1 MGKKKR
7 YLAVSLATLVG
18 LTGASSVY
26 ASSPNGTKTSL
37 VNGEQR
43 VIVVYKNKNKVDPTK
58 IMNAKGKVHHFYKN
72 SAILSATVP
81 ALEVDKLRKD
91 PDVLAVEPDSIVHTQ
106 AQLTDWG
113 ITDVKAPSA
122 WVSGYTGKGV
132 KVAVV
137 DTGIAPHDDLVVAG
151 GTSEVSYTTSYADDN
166 GHGTHVGGIIG
177 AENNGIGI
185 VGVAPDA
192 DVYAVKA
199 LDSQG
204 SGYLSDVIAGIDW
217 AITNKMDIVNLSLGT
232 TTDSLAMQ
240 QEVDTAYNS
249 GILVVAAAGNDGGAV
264 NYPAKYSSAIAVSAV
279 DSTNTIATFS
289 SRGPEVEVAAPG
301 VNILSTYINNQ
312 YATMSG
318 TSMATPMVTG
328 ELALIKQANPTA
340 SSSTLRN
347 TLATQ
352 VLDLGIAGRDDLYGF
367 GLIQSVGT
375 VSSTPTTPVTLATS
389 TSLITDKT
397 SYTVG
402 STATITATV
411 KDQNGV
417 ALSGANVNLTITT
430 PTGAKISGKGTT
442 TSTGKLVFNYSTNK
456 RSAKGTYKVQAD
468 TTLTNYTSSS
478 ATTSFLLK

>member
-7 YLAVSLATLVG
+7 YVAATLASLVG
-18 LTGASSVY
+18 LTGVSSVY
-26 ASSPNGTKTSL
+26 AASPNGTKTSE

-43 VIVVYKNKNKVDPTK
+43 IIVVYKDKSKVDPTK
-58 IMNAKGKVHHFYKN
+58 ITGANGKVHHISKN
-72 SAILSATVP
+72 SAILSATVSTS
-81 ALEVDKLRKD
+81 EVDKLRKD
-91 PDVLAVEPDSIVHTQ
+91 PDVLAVEPDIIVHTQ
-106 AQLTDWG
+106 AQTTDWG

-122 WVSGYTGKGV
+122 WGIGNTGAGV

-137 DTGIAPHDDLVVAG
+137 DTGIAPHDDLLVAG
-151 GTSEVSYTTSYADDN
+151 GTSVVNYTTSYADDN

-177 AENNGIGI
+177 AENNSIGT

-199 LDSQG
+199 LNSKG
-204 SGYLSDVIAGIDW
+204 SGYLSDIIAGIDW
-217 AITNKMDIVNLSLGT
+217 AISNNMNIVNLSLGT
-232 TTDSLAMQ
+232 TTDSLALQ
-240 QEVDTAYNS
+240 QEVDKAYSS

-301 VNILSTYINNQ
+301 VSILSTYLNNQ

-318 TSMATPMVTG
+318 TSMATPMVAG

-340 SSSTLRN
+340 SASTLRN
-347 TLATQ
+347 TLAAQ
-352 VLDLGIAGRDDLYGF
+352 VLDLGAAGRDDLYGF

-375 VSSTPTTPVTLATS
+375 ISNTPTAPVTLATS
-389 TSLITDKT
+389 TSVITDKT
-397 SYTVG
+397 SYKVG

-411 KDQNGV
+411 TDQNGI
-417 ALSGANVNLTITT
+417 ALSGATVNLTITT
-430 PTGAKISGKGTT
+430 PTGAKITGAGTT
-442 TSTGKLVFNYSTNK
+442 TSTGKVVFKYSTTK
-456 RSAKGTYKVQAD
+456 RSAKGTYNVKVD
-468 TTLTNYTSSS
+468 TTLINYTSSS
-478 ATTSFLLK
+478 VTTSFTLN